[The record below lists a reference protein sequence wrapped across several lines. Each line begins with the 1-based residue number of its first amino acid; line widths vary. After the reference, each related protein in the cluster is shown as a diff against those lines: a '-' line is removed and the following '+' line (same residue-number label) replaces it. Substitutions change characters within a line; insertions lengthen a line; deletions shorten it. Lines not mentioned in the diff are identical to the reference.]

1 KLPAEDRIIDK
12 AATSGGTGSLIAHA
26 FRLSVRHDGGDE
38 ASSRFTGRSRW
49 VYQELRDRKV
59 ALFIDKLPEGLW
71 EIRYELRAEV
81 PGEFHALPVL
91 GHAMYV
97 PEIRCNGEEQRV

>member
-1 KLPAEDRIIDK
+1 
-12 AATSGGTGSLIAHA
+12 
-26 FRLSVRHDGGDE
+26 
-38 ASSRFTGRSRW
+38 
-49 VYQELRDRKV
+49 V

-91 GHAMYV
+91 GHAMYI
-97 PEIRCNGEEQRV
+97 PEIRCTVKSSGFVYSIDSRNRAPETGGRKRLAGTNTRPSIRRNFVYNVSF